1 MEVLIVLGIIIFVIL
16 IGGGII
22 LYFVNKA
29 IRAVRNASNSIAGQ
43 VATHIAKEILEG
55 DDSVMGDAMN
65 SPAEPRSISDMTSVY
80 TPAIARDF
88 PDLNVRQLI
97 SSAENLLCL
106 SLGAIQKA
114 STGEDIDALRG
125 IWSRPDDLS
134 VTEAYEHG
142 IENRIRSLRSIGQ
155 SEFFTDMRVH
165 RTGIYA
171 YQKNEGTC
179 TITFQTSVEYFHYIK
194 QNCNIINGS
203 DRVKAQER
211 YNLEL
216 IYIFDDAKIG
226 TDITKSIA
234 ANCPNCGAP
243 VKGLGNRQCEY
254 CGTMLKTIDIRIWKM
269 NKFSVC

>member
-29 IRAVRNASNSIAGQ
+29 IRAVRTASNSIAGQ
-43 VATHIAKEILEG
+43 VATSIAKEILDG
-55 DDSVMGDAMN
+55 DDLTGDAIRRQ
-65 SPAEPRSISDMTSVY
+65 AEPRSISDMTSVY
-80 TPAIARDF
+80 APAIARDF
-88 PDLNVRQLI
+88 PDLNVSQLI
-97 SSAENLLCL
+97 SSAEAILVSALT
-106 SLGAIQKA
+106 AIQKG
-114 STGEDIDALRG
+114 SSGEDREAMREQYDRTV
-125 IWSRPDDLS
+125 DLG
-134 VTEAYEHG
+134 VTEVFEH
-142 IENRIRSLRSIGQ
+142 EIRSRIDTLRSMGQ

-194 QNCNIINGS
+194 QNCYIINGS

-216 IYIFDDAKIG
+216 IYIYDDAKIA

-243 VKGLGNRQCEY
+243 IKGLGKRSCDY
-254 CGTMLKTIDIRIWKM
+254 CGTLLKTIDIRIWKM